1 MIFTAEGALRAAGEG
16 RRNECVSQSA
26 VLDRACGVVA
36 FVPVAVL
43 PRHYMFD
50 VVNALTVAVGCGVL
64 IAYFPGIVR
73 SLAQPKWEGSHYLVL
88 GVFVTWVAT
97 DLRHLWNW
105 LWRFLAK
112 PPDMIDHWFVALL
125 VWVTF
130 LGGVLHLTAKG
141 AIDGEIPREYWIRLG
156 ATVAAGIA
164 VALLVII
171 FLEPA
176 VPPTPRMR

>member
-1 MIFTAEGALRAAGEG
+1 
-16 RRNECVSQSA
+16 
-26 VLDRACGVVA
+26 
-36 FVPVAVL
+36 
-43 PRHYMFD
+43 MFD
-50 VVNALTVAVGCGVL
+50 VVNALTVAVGVRCPDRIL
-64 IAYFPGIVR
+64 PGIVEV
-73 SLAQPKWEGSHYLVL
+73 SLNRNGSGSHYLVL
-88 GVFVTWVAT
+88 GMFVTWVAT

-156 ATVAAGIA
+156 ATVAVGIA